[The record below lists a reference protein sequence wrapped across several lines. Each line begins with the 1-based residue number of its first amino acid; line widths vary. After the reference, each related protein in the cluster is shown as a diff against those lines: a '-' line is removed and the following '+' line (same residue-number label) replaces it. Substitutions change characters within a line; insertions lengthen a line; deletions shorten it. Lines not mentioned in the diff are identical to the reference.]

1 MIGTILP
8 DDELSVIFFGP
19 DSVYPG
25 GDQKERPVDGVLS
38 GHSRG
43 PN

>member
-1 MIGTILP
+1 MIDTILP
-8 DDELSVIFFGP
+8 DDELSVIFLP
-19 DSVYPG
+19 DSVYP